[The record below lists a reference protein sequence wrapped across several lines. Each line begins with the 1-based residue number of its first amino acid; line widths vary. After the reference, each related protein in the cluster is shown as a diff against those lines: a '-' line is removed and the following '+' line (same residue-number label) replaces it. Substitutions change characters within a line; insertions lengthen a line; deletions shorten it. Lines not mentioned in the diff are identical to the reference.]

1 MWRRQRKGRTTADKM
16 IRALHFQSILSSRLV
31 TSTTTHGMKQ
41 WPTPLPVLCSICVHV
56 HACICFALSVSPV
69 PSLSLSVSLLCVSA
83 QFISTVLIP
92 PRVVLA
98 MQRSGASSASRSRE
112 SLHGDEDEDNGRDDA
127 AHAAT
132 YHTLTITKGANGFGF
147 RLAGA
152 VHGCAASTT
161 IASHVAVM
169 VLRVCVSVQLLISLY
184 FCTPCA
190 PTLYTLPPPPP
201 LLPPERCRDS
211 RHGSQSQFVR
221 SVDAQSPARRAGELH
236 PFLLLLLPLLLPLM
250 STSPFSFHFPVLVS
264 LPRVR

>member
-56 HACICFALSVSPV
+56 HACICFSLSVSPV

-169 VLRVCVSVQLLISLY
+169 VLRVCVCATAHISA
-184 FCTPCA
+184 F
-190 PTLYTLPPPPP
+190 LYTLRSHTVHPPPPP

>member
-1 MWRRQRKGRTTADKM
+1 MEETKKGKDDSGQDDQSFTLPK
-16 IRALHFQSILSSRLV
+16 HFV
-31 TSTTTHGMKQ
+31 VEVGHKHHNTWHEAMAN
-41 WPTPLPVLCSICVHV
+41 PLPVLCSICVHV
-56 HACICFALSVSPV
+56 HACICFSLSVSPV

-169 VLRVCVSVQLLISLY
+169 VLRVCV
-184 FCTPCA
+184 CA
-190 PTLYTLPPPPP
+190 TH
-201 LLPPERCRDS
+201 C
-211 RHGSQSQFVR
+211 
-221 SVDAQSPARRAGELH
+221 
-236 PFLLLLLPLLLPLM
+236 
-250 STSPFSFHFPVLVS
+250 
-264 LPRVR
+264 